1 MEFLCT
7 ADKDV
12 KMVQPHWKT
21 GWQFLKRFNIDM
33 SYEATIPL
41 LNIHPRFVK
50 VYIHRE
56 TWTRKFI
63 APLFVILKKTK
74 KQCKHSSAVEWIYKL
89 LYIYTMEYCLV
100 VNENNELLIC
110 TQNRLIAK

>member
-63 APLFVILKKTK
+63 APLFVIFKKTK
-74 KQCKHSSAVEWIYKL
+74 NSANIHQQL
-89 LYIYTMEYCLV
+89 NGYTSCCISIQWNIV
-100 VNENNELLIC
+100 
-110 TQNRLIAK
+110 